1 MRRVNGAAALEHVKI
16 PRLARSL
23 QAAAIL
29 TVAVTSAAR
38 AQAARP
44 DSAARADSTTHTVK
58 RGDTLWDLANAYL
71 GDAYLWPEIYRL
83 NTDQIED
90 PHWIYPGEI
99 LHLPGRSSAAPATL
113 AVTPSA
119 AATPDNT
126 YRAPAVE
133 EPPPPRRVAGPTV
146 FRTYTRNASAARELI
161 EPPAPARVPL
171 GDVLQ
176 APYFDRRSGPRGT
189 GKLLVGADIPGI
201 SAPPATANFQL
212 YDKVLMMPA
221 DGAVAAQYQRFM
233 AYDIVDYVEDIGAV
247 VVPTALLR
255 VVRAPQN
262 GEAAVVEVLQLYGK
276 LDGNTRVVP
285 LDTAGAGANAI
296 PVAVARESAQTAK
309 IRSIYRPAVLPSLN
323 YYVLFDLKAEDGVRI
338 GDEIEVFRA
347 RQDQQGDN
355 GPAVP
360 EVHVATGQVV
370 KVTAYGATAR
380 IVSQDQP
387 AILKGQGVRITARMP

>member
-1 MRRVNGAAALEHVKI
+1 MRRANGAAALEHVKI

-23 QAAAIL
+23 QAAAVL
-29 TVAVTSAAR
+29 AVAASAAR
-38 AQAARP
+38 AQAVRP
-44 DSAARADSTTHTVK
+44 DSTARADSTTHTVK

-90 PHWIYPGEI
+90 PHWIYPGES
-99 LHLPGRSSAAPATL
+99 LRLPGRTSAAPATL
-113 AVTPSA
+113 AATPSA
-119 AATPDNT
+119 PANPDNA

-133 EPPPPRRVAGPTV
+133 EPPPPRRVAGPTI
-146 FRTYTRNASAARELI
+146 FRTYTRNASAARELT
-161 EPPAPARVPL
+161 EPPAPARAPL

-176 APYFDRRSGPRGT
+176 APYFDRRSGPKGT

-201 SAPPATANFQL
+201 SDPPQRANFQL
-212 YDKVLMMPA
+212 YDRILMMPA
-221 DGAVAAQYQRFM
+221 DGTNASEHQRFM
-233 AYDIVDYVEDIGAV
+233 AYDIFDYIDDIGAV
-247 VVPTALLR
+247 IVPTALLR
-255 VVRAPQN
+255 VVRAPRN
-262 GEAAVVEVLQLYGK
+262 GEAAIVEVLQLYGK
-276 LDGNTRVVP
+276 LDGNTRVAP

-309 IRSIYRPAVLPSLN
+309 IRSIYYPAVLPSLN

-347 RQDQQGDN
+347 RQDQQGDS

-370 KVTAYGATAR
+370 KVTPYGATAR
-380 IVSQDQP
+380 ITSQDQP
-387 AILKGQGVRITARMP
+387 IVHVGQGVRITARMP